1 MKGSMQ
7 TWNGQGIIHLRE
19 ILQSTEKFKV
29 VQIGN
34 IRFLE
39 KRLPDGRGIRIEL
52 NGKFK
57 GFVD

>member
-1 MKGSMQ
+1 MQ